1 MIKRKETFV
10 EDGHTY
16 EMEAQAGPFDD
27 ARTIVGIGL
36 SIGGLLL
43 ATYGGWKRGA
53 MDLAK
58 SLMTLK
64 EVE

>member
-1 MIKRKETFV
+1 MIKRDVTF
-10 EDGHTY
+10 EENGHTY

-43 ATYGGWKRGA
+43 ATYGGWKRGVK
-53 MDLAK
+53 DLAT

-64 EVE
+64 EK